1 MNRSNGW
8 TLALL
13 VLVLLAMPSAGSYAE
28 TRIGVAASTKP
39 NADGFVGAGS
49 QSLSAGSEVFV
60 NETVRTGNLGQA
72 DLVFLDQTNLTVGP
86 TSEVLLDKFVYQ
98 QPGSKG
104 NVVFQATRGA
114 FRFVTGTQ
122 DHRAYAIN
130 TPYGSLG
137 DGSADSARSLG
148 VTVQPLGL
156 REPDNF
162 NREFEAVDREARNI
176 FESTVHEQ
184 DVPHVRERGLMAYGA
199 GQNDQNEKETPGIA
213 AGDSG
218 GGVVEVVIAEKGK
231 KLRPDECATKV
242 RLVSGHAS
250 FTTTAGKTARLT
262 EPNQTVCIS
271 ANGSISYGSSST
283 SILGFVVLAENNF
296 PTTTVSTTIPLTGG
310 TGATT
315 GPPIT
320 PCITQCSP

>member
-1 MNRSNGW
+1 MARFHRWPLGLLLVGL
-8 TLALL
+8 LALQ
-13 VLVLLAMPSAGSYAE
+13 SAASWAE

-39 NADGFVGAGS
+39 NADGITAGNS
-49 QSLSAGSEVFV
+49 QMLSPGSELYA

-72 DLVFLDQTNLTVGP
+72 DLVFVDKTNLMVGP
-86 TSEVLLDKFVYQ
+86 TSEVLLDKFVYD
-98 QPGSKG
+98 PTGSKG

-114 FRFVTGTQ
+114 FRVVTGTQ
-122 DHRAYAIN
+122 DHRAYAVN

-137 DGSADSARSLG
+137 DAPADSARSVG
-148 VTVQPLGL
+148 VQPLGL
-156 REPDNF
+156 RKPDNF
-162 NREFEAVDREARNI
+162 NREFEAIDREARAI
-176 FESTVHEQ
+176 FEPTVHEH
-184 DVPHVRERGLMAYGA
+184 DGPHVGDGGLMSYA
-199 GQNDQNEKETPGIA
+199 PGLNQST
-213 AGDSG
+213 GGCGGGSG
-218 GGVVEVVIAEKGK
+218 GEVEVVIAEKGK

-242 RLVSGHAS
+242 RLVCGHAS

-271 ANGSISYGSSST
+271 ANGSITHGSSST
-283 SILGFVVLAENNF
+283 SILPFQVLAENNF

>member
-1 MNRSNGW
+1 MARFHRWPLGLLLVGL
-8 TLALL
+8 LALQ
-13 VLVLLAMPSAGSYAE
+13 SAASWAE
-28 TRIGVAASTKP
+28 TRIGVAASTKA
-39 NADGFVGAGS
+39 NADGITAGNS
-49 QSLSAGSEVFV
+49 QALSPGSELYA

-72 DLVFLDQTNLTVGP
+72 DLVFVDQTNLTVGP
-86 TSEVLLDKFVYQ
+86 TSEVLLDKFVYDQ
-98 QPGSKG
+98 TGAKG

-122 DHRAYAIN
+122 DHRAYAVN

-137 DGSADSARSLG
+137 DAPADSARSLG
-148 VTVQPLGL
+148 VPPLGL

-162 NREFEAVDREARNI
+162 NREFEAIDREARNI

-218 GGVVEVVIAEKGK
+218 GGVVEVVIAEKGN

-250 FTTTAGKTARLT
+250 FTTTAGKHARLT

-271 ANGSISYGSSST
+271 PSGAITYGSSST
-283 SILGFVVLAENNF
+283 SILGFQVAGET
-296 PTTTVSTTIPLTGG
+296 PPPPSISTTPPSPG
-310 TGATT
+310 T
-315 GPPIT
+315 GPPT
-320 PCITQCSP
+320 QPPATCITQCNP

>member
-1 MNRSNGW
+1 MNRSNSW

-13 VLVLLAMPSAGSYAE
+13 VMVLLAMPSATSFAE

-49 QSLSAGSEVFV
+49 QSLSAGSEVFA

-86 TSEVLLDKFVYQ
+86 TSEVLLDKFVYD

-114 FRFVTGTQ
+114 FRIVTGTQ

-137 DGSADSARSLG
+137 DAPADAARSLG

-176 FESTVHEQ
+176 FEPTVHEQ
-184 DVPHVRERGLMAYGA
+184 DVPNVRDGGLMAYGP
-199 GQNDQNEKETPGIA
+199 GQNEKEAPDIA
-213 AGDSG
+213 AGGSG
-218 GGVVEVVIAEKGK
+218 GAVVEVVVAEKGK

-242 RLVSGHAS
+242 RLVRGQAS
-250 FTTTAGKTARLT
+250 FTTTAGKRARLKIGRAH
-262 EPNQTVCIS
+262 V
-271 ANGSISYGSSST
+271 
-283 SILGFVVLAENNF
+283 
-296 PTTTVSTTIPLTGG
+296 
-310 TGATT
+310 
-315 GPPIT
+315 
-320 PCITQCSP
+320 

>member
-1 MNRSNGW
+1 MARFHRW
-8 TLALL
+8 TLGLLL
-13 VLVLLAMPSAGSYAE
+13 VGLLALQSAASWAE
-28 TRIGVAASTKP
+28 TRIGVAASTKA
-39 NADGFVGAGS
+39 NADGITAGNS
-49 QSLSAGSEVFV
+49 QALSPGSELYA

-72 DLVFLDQTNLTVGP
+72 DLVFVDKTNLMVGP
-86 TSEVLLDKFVYQ
+86 TSEVLLDKFVYD
-98 QPGSKG
+98 PTGSKG

-114 FRFVTGTQ
+114 FRVVTGTQ
-122 DHRAYAIN
+122 DHRAYAVN

-137 DGSADSARSLG
+137 DAPADSARSLG
-148 VTVQPLGL
+148 VPPLGL

-162 NREFEAVDREARNI
+162 NREFEAIDREARTI
-176 FESTVHEQ
+176 FEPPLHEH
-184 DVPHVRERGLMAYGA
+184 DGPHGGDGGLMSYA
-199 GQNDQNEKETPGIA
+199 PGLNQST
-213 AGDSG
+213 GGCGGGSG
-218 GGVVEVVIAEKGK
+218 GEVEVVIAEKGK

-242 RLVSGHAS
+242 RLVCGHAS

-271 ANGSISYGSSST
+271 ANGSITHGSSST
-283 SILGFVVLAENNF
+283 SILPFQVLAENNF

>member
-1 MNRSNGW
+1 MARFHRWPLGLLLVGL
-8 TLALL
+8 LALQ
-13 VLVLLAMPSAGSYAE
+13 SAASWAE

-39 NADGFVGAGS
+39 NADGITAGNS
-49 QSLSAGSEVFV
+49 QALSPGSELYA

-72 DLVFLDQTNLTVGP
+72 DLVFVDKTNLMVGP
-86 TSEVLLDKFVYQ
+86 TSEVLLDKFVYD
-98 QPGSKG
+98 PTGSKG

-114 FRFVTGTQ
+114 FRVVTGTQ
-122 DHRAYAIN
+122 DHRAYAVN

-137 DGSADSARSLG
+137 DAPADSARALG
-148 VTVQPLGL
+148 VTPLGL
-156 REPDNF
+156 RGPDNF
-162 NREFEAVDREARNI
+162 NREFEAIDREARAI
-176 FESTVHEQ
+176 FEPPLHEH
-184 DVPHVRERGLMAYGA
+184 PHVGDGGLMSYA
-199 GQNDQNEKETPGIA
+199 PGLNQST
-213 AGDSG
+213 GGCGGGSG
-218 GGVVEVVIAEKGK
+218 GEVEVVIAEKGK

-242 RLVSGHAS
+242 RLVCGHAS

-271 ANGSISYGSSST
+271 ANGSITHGSSST
-283 SILGFVVLAENNF
+283 SILPFQVLAENNF

>member
-1 MNRSNGW
+1 VGL
-8 TLALL
+8 LALQ
-13 VLVLLAMPSAGSYAE
+13 SAASWAE

-39 NADGFVGAGS
+39 NADGITAGNS
-49 QSLSAGSEVFV
+49 QALSPGSELYA

-72 DLVFLDQTNLTVGP
+72 DLVFVDKTNLTVGP
-86 TSEVLLDKFVYQ
+86 TSEVLLDKFVYDQ
-98 QPGSKG
+98 TGAKG

-122 DHRAYAIN
+122 DHRAYAVN

-137 DGSADSARSLG
+137 DAPADSARSLG
-148 VTVQPLGL
+148 VQPLGL
-156 REPDNF
+156 RELGNF
-162 NREFEAVDREARNI
+162 NREFEAIDREARAI
-176 FESTVHEQ
+176 FEPTLQ
-184 DVPHVRERGLMAYGA
+184 DHDGPHVGDGGLMAYEPGV
-199 GQNDQNEKETPGIA
+199 NEHGFA
-213 AGDSG
+213 AGGTTGATG

-250 FTTTAGKTARLT
+250 FTTTAGKHARLT

-271 ANGSISYGSSST
+271 ANGSITYGSSST

-296 PTTTVSTTIPLTGG
+296 SITIAITSTPLTGG

-315 GPPIT
+315 GPS
-320 PCITQCSP
+320 CITQCSP

>member
-1 MNRSNGW
+1 M
-8 TLALL
+8 L
-13 VLVLLAMPSAGSYAE
+13 VLVLLAMPSAASLAE

-49 QSLSAGSEVFV
+49 QPLSAGSEVFA

-86 TSEVLLDKFVYQ
+86 TSEVLLDKFVYDQ
-98 QPGSKG
+98 TGSKG

-137 DGSADSARSLG
+137 DASADSARSLG

-162 NREFEAVDREARNI
+162 NREFEAIDREARAI
-176 FESTVHEQ
+176 FEPPLHEH
-184 DVPHVRERGLMAYGA
+184 DVPNMGGGGLMSYGP
-199 GQNDQNEKETPGIA
+199 GENEHGIA
-213 AGDSG
+213 AGGSG
-218 GGVVEVVIAEKGK
+218 GGVVEVVIGEKGK

-271 ANGSISYGSSST
+271 PSGAITYGSSST
-283 SILGFVVLAENNF
+283 SILGFQLAQQATPPPS
-296 PTTTVSTTIPLTGG
+296 PTAPPSGTTPPTV
-310 TGATT
+310 
-315 GPPIT
+315 PPIT